1 MGQNREYRNKHISIK
16 SIYNN
21 GAKNN
26 NGGRVVFP
34 VSGAGK
40 IRYLYK
46 KEWNWTSAVSITHK
60 SKLKILKKTWTQ
72 DMKMYN
78 N

>member
-21 GAKNN
+21 GAKND

-40 IRYLYK
+40 IRYLYT
-46 KEWNWTSAVSITHK
+46 KE
-60 SKLKILKKTWTQ
+60 
-72 DMKMYN
+72 
-78 N
+78 

>member
-1 MGQNREYRNKHISIK
+1 MGQNRESRNKHISIM

-34 VSGAGK
+34 ISGAGK
-40 IRYLYK
+40 IRYPYT
-46 KEWNWTSAVSITHK
+46 KEWNWTFAVSTTHK
-60 SKLKILKKTWTQ
+60 S
-72 DMKMYN
+72 
-78 N
+78 

>member
-1 MGQNREYRNKHISIK
+1 MGQDRESRNKHTSIK

-34 VSGAGK
+34 ISGAGK
-40 IRYLYK
+40 IRYPYT
-46 KEWNWTSAVSITHK
+46 KE
-60 SKLKILKKTWTQ
+60 
-72 DMKMYN
+72 
-78 N
+78 